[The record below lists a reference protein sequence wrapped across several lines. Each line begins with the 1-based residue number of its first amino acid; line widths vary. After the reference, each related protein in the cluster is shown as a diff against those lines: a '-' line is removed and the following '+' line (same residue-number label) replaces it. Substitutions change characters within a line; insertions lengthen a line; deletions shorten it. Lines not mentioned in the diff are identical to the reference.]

1 MSAVYYGGPEPIG
14 YGSLLRKALLFQDF
28 SSVTGLK
35 GFGSMKLENLGNETS
50 SGDTGDDSTSQSRG
64 SPSSGNNLNPVAF
77 VAAAV
82 AALVVV
88 LLALFFIRRRRQRSS
103 DSVSKHREL
112 TDDEDDLGFDTD
124 GEAATPPRKS
134 YILGED
140 DDTNYSLPRPEST
153 ARHGPDEECSS
164 PTCEICEARRQS
176 GTRFLVAENGVE
188 QINSRLPRDSY
199 RNYQANDTV
208 DL

>member
-14 YGSLLRKALLFQDF
+14 YGSLLKKALLYQDF

-35 GFGSMKLENLGNETS
+35 GFGSMKLENVS
-50 SGDTGDDSTSQSRG
+50 SGDPPSEDSVDSTSRS
-64 SPSSGNNLNPVAF
+64 SPSGNNLNPVAF
-77 VAAAV
+77 VSAAV

-88 LLALFFIRRRRQRSS
+88 LLALFFIRRRRRSS

-112 TDDEDDLGFDTD
+112 TDDEDDLGFETD
-124 GEAATPPRKS
+124 GEAVTPPRKS
-134 YILGED
+134 YVLGED
-140 DDTNYSLPRPEST
+140 DDTTYNLPRPEST

-176 GTRFLVAENGVE
+176 GTRFLIAENGVE

-199 RNYQANDTV
+199 RNYQADDTV